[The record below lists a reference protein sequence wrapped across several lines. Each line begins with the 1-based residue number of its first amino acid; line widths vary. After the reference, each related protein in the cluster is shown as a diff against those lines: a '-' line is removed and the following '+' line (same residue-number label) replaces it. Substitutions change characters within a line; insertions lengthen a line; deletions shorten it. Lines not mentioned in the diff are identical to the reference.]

1 VQMWVDVST
10 RSGLA
15 SDEEIAG
22 AKAMALSQYAPDL
35 VEQQ

>member
-1 VQMWVDVST
+1 VDVST

-15 SDEEIAG
+15 SADEIAG

-35 VEQQ
+35 IDQP